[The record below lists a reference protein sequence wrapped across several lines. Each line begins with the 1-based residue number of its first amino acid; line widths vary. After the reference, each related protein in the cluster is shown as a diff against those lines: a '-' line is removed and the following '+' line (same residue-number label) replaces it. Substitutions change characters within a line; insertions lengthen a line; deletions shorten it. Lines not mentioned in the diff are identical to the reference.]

1 MVFSNYEE
9 AEKHLALHSL
19 SKRQLCSLMHSF
31 HNPCHTLIPQTI
43 IFSRFTW
50 RQLHESVNPDWDVKI
65 PESTQEW
72 TKVTLYS
79 FFLESSLDLPIYI
92 FCNTQNVSIFYWF
105 SAIDTQPYNLKKW
118 FELEKGKN
126 QVGFYE

>member
-1 MVFSNYEE
+1 MMVWQVTQWTYRIKSKVASYQKKTNQKVVFTNYEE

-31 HNPCHTLIPQTI
+31 YDPSHTLIPKTM

-50 RQLHESVNPDWDVKI
+50 RQLHDSGNLEWDVKI

-72 TKVTLYS
+72 TKLTLYS
-79 FFLESSLDLPIYI
+79 FF
-92 FCNTQNVSIFYWF
+92 F
-105 SAIDTQPYNLKKW
+105 
-118 FELEKGKN
+118 
-126 QVGFYE
+126 